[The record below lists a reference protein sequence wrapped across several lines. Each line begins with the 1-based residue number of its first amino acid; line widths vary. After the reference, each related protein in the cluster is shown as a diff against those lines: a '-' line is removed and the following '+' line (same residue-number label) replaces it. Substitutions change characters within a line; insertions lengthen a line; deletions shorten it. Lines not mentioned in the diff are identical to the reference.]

1 MKITIIGS
9 GYVGLVA
16 GACFADLGNEVVC
29 LDIDSEKIEKLK
41 RSIIPI
47 YEPGL
52 GDVVKRNVRERRLG
66 FTTDRQ
72 KAIEHGDI
80 IFIAVGTPSKE
91 DGSVDL
97 QYIESAAKDIGN
109 YMQDYKVIVDKSTV
123 PVGTAHKLMELIR
136 HSQSAKN
143 KKISFDLASNP
154 EFLREGEAIK
164 DFMNPDR
171 IVIGVESE
179 KAKEIMIGLY
189 KGIERTGRPILITD
203 IKSAEM
209 IKYASNSMLATR
221 ISFMNEIA
229 NLCEKVGA
237 DVKMVAEGIGLD
249 TRIGPR
255 FLQAGIGYGGSCFP
269 KDVRGLIDCGKQNSI
284 NFEILEAVNWVNEKQ
299 KKSLMPKIKK
309 LIPDLKD
316 KKIAV
321 WGLAFKPKTDDM
333 REAPSIAIINEL
345 QKLGAKVTA
354 FDPEAEETARR
365 IFRDIEYAK
374 TPFDA
379 VKGCN
384 ALVIATEWDEFRYLD
399 KQKIKDLLAEP
410 NIIDGRNIYDPKE
423 MKKLGF
429 NYIGVGRG
437 LW

>member
-1 MKITIIGS
+1 MKITVIGS

-16 GACFADLGNEVVC
+16 GTCFADLGNEVVC
-29 LDIDSEKIEKLK
+29 LDINKEKIEKLK
-41 RSIIPI
+41 QGIVPI

-52 GDVVKRNVRERRLG
+52 SDVVKRNVRENRLD
-66 FTTDRQ
+66 FITDRQ
-72 KAIEHGDI
+72 KAIEHGEI

-97 QYIESAAKDIGN
+97 QYIESAAKDIGQ
-109 YMQDYKVIVDKSTV
+109 YMQNYKVIVDKSTV
-123 PVGTAHKLMELIR
+123 PVGTAHKLMEIIKNNQL
-136 HSQSAKN
+136 KN
-143 KKISFDLASNP
+143 KKIAFDLASNP

-179 KAKEIMIGLY
+179 KAKEVMINLY

-269 KDVRGLIDCGKQNSI
+269 KDVKGLISSGKQHNVPM
-284 NFEILEAVNWVNEKQ
+284 EILDAVDRVNECQ

-309 LIPDLKD
+309 LIPDPKN

-321 WGLAFKPKTDDM
+321 WGLAFKPKTDDI

-345 QKLGAKVTA
+345 QKLGAKIIA
-354 FDPEAEETARR
+354 FDPEAEQTAKR
-365 IFRDIEYAK
+365 IFKNIEYAD
-374 TPFDA
+374 TPYNV

-399 KQKIKDLLAEP
+399 KKKIKELMKEP
-410 NIIDGRNIYDPKE
+410 NIIDGRNIYDPAE

-437 LW
+437 FN